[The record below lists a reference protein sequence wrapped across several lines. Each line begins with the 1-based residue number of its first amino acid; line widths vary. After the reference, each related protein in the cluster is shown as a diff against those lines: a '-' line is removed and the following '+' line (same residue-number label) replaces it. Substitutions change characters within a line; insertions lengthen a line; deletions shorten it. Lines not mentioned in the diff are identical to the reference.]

1 MKDTD
6 LLQMALGLSAPWQ
19 VSKVVFDSSQSQLTI
34 MIDFP
39 KGSRF
44 SCPVCGQADCSVY
57 DTEQKTWRHLN
68 FFQHETFMTARVPR
82 SDCPRCGPRL
92 VAVPWARP
100 GSGFT
105 LLFETFVMI
114 LAQQMPINSLAQLV
128 GEHDTRL
135 WRVLNHYVDAARS
148 EVDLSGTVRVGVDE
162 TSKRRGHD
170 YVSLFV
176 DLDERKVI
184 FATPGKDA
192 STLECFSQD
201 LSAHHGDPENIQEV
215 CCDMSPAF
223 IKGVEQQ
230 LPNAQ
235 LTFDKF
241 HVMKIINEAV
251 DEVRRQEKELRP
263 ELKHSRYLWL
273 KNPQNLKASQG
284 RLLGELDVKRLNLK
298 TARAYHIRLN
308 FQELW
313 QQPCEQA
320 EAFLKKWYFWAT
332 HSRLEPVIEAAY
344 TIKRHWQGIL
354 RWFTSQITNGILEGI
369 NSLVQAAK
377 ARARGYRSERNLIT
391 MIYLLAGKLKF
402 DLPT

>member
-19 VSKVVFDSSQSQLTI
+19 VSKVEFDSSKSQLTL

-44 SCPVCGQADCSVY
+44 VCPVCGQGDCKAY

-68 FFQHETFMTARVPR
+68 FFQHETFISARVPR
-82 SDCPRCGPRL
+82 TDCPRCGPRL
-92 VAVPWARP
+92 ISVPWARS

-105 LLFETFVMI
+105 LLFEALVMI
-114 LAQQMPINSLAQLV
+114 LGQQMPINSLAQLI

-135 WRVLNHYVDAARS
+135 WRVLHYYVHCARD
-148 EVDLSGTVRVGVDE
+148 EVDLSTVVRVGVDE
-162 TSKRRGHD
+162 TSKSRGHD

-176 DLDERKVI
+176 DLDERRVI

-192 STLECFSQD
+192 STLERFSQD
-201 LSAHHGDPENIQEV
+201 LSVHHGDPQAVQEV

-235 LTFDKF
+235 FTFDKF

-251 DEVRRQEKELRP
+251 DEVRRQEQKLRP
-263 ELKHSRYLWL
+263 ELKYSRYVWL
-273 KNPQNLKASQG
+273 KNPQNLKASQS
-284 RLLGELDVKRLNLK
+284 RQLEELDVKRLNLK

-313 QQPCEQA
+313 QQCPEQA
-320 EAFLKKWYFWAT
+320 GAFLKKWYFWAT
-332 HSRLEPVIEAAY
+332 HSRLEPIIKAAH

-354 RWFTSQITNGILEGI
+354 RWFTSQITNGVLEGI

-377 ARARGYRSERNLIT
+377 ARARGYRSARNFIT